1 MDEVQNINNYDQ
13 KFDNWLKSNS
23 NLNKDLEKIRQN
35 QIKRQY
41 RFYKF
46 QYLLQIPLF
55 LGAAFLPWFRFV
67 KDVSDLVIIDA
78 GAMQMNIW
86 IWGLLSLGAILSIGT
101 SLYLKWYPP
110 QMNKFQWINFSFAI
124 LLIPILFSFID
135 PVFAPGLGGRHE
147 EAIGIKLLS
156 FLGYSVWP
164 QIGYFFVIGVF
175 ILVSIGFVLSILWK

>member
-1 MDEVQNINNYDQ
+1 MDKGQNISSFDQ
-13 KFDNWLKSNS
+13 KFDSLLKSNS
-23 NLNKDLEKIRQN
+23 NFNKDLDKIRRN

-41 RFYKF
+41 KFYRF
-46 QYLLQIPLF
+46 QYFLQIPLF

-67 KDVSDLVIIDA
+67 KNVSDLVIIDA

-86 IWGLLSLGAILSIGT
+86 IWGLLTLGAILSMCT
-101 SLYLKWYPP
+101 SLYLKWYPT
-110 QMNKFQWINFSFAI
+110 QMNKYHWINFSYVI

-156 FLGYSVWP
+156 FLGYSIWP

-175 ILVSIGFVLSILWK
+175 ILVCIGFVLSILWK